1 MEGET
6 RLTEGGDEGGW
17 QKEEVDEKKEE
28 DRADAEF
35 TSVLR
40 SCLRLS
46 TIRRLVRS
54 KKSKESEK
62 TVRIGQLSET
72 GAADLCLLY
81 NLDAIKSDI
90 SGGAV
95 YRDSTKSASATGRVR

>member
-1 MEGET
+1 MSET
-6 RLTEGGDEGGW
+6 QWKVYARRMAFSIERLESISVGCF
-17 QKEEVDEKKEE
+17 KRK
-28 DRADAEF
+28 F

-40 SCLRLS
+40 SCLGLS